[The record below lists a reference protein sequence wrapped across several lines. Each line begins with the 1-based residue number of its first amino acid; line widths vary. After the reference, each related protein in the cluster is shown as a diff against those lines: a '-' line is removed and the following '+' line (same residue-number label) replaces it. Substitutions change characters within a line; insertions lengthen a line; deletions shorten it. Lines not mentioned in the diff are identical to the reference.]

1 MAPKKKEAVAEVVET
16 GPDEEEE
23 LGPGKVGISFA
34 ISGVRGLPCE
44 LETIVAFTGFC
55 KENRS
60 NPAAASAEPSGWE
73 LPKDKVIRL
82 QNQDLYNDLVARP
95 LTITLRDAGAD
106 NAVIGRT
113 ELDLLPLL
121 HESREIS
128 TELELKLTEEYHAR
142 WWPTAEDDAPAK
154 PAKGKD
160 KKGATPT
167 PEPPKTPL
175 KPKFEGDA
183 PPTTIIAVT
192 ISVEELVGPV
202 EDRDCWTTMRLDVK
216 GVFALPEQL
225 SSLGV
230 ANPEDVSGH
239 LLKYSGEVLG
249 ESLGDGV
256 LTKAPEVPEDADEP
270 EGMEE
275 AEWRSRQERYKP
287 FVGFS
292 AGKTIRYRGRAFVE
306 QLQEM
311 LNKTGGVWLYFSPE
325 EKGPPDPKKP
335 SPPELVETVRT
346 CTGKVWLDLRK
357 LILPGEKHLDICA
370 AIEPSP
376 EVVQEAGEAGT
387 LLGNARTYAR
397 LALELSMDVTPGE
410 PEEYQIP
417 LKTLLPVRTNCNK
430 FTSSAGVATMY
441 HEAVERTYRAVCSD
455 CADGLQGGGVKEAV
469 TQLKE
474 VGSYDELKDSLR
486 GAVVRVFRERLR
498 KDTFAVP
505 GKPLRGKARDEFI
518 ANTYAYLR
526 QSASKVMD
534 ELRGEVLPQGG
545 PATPAAE
552 HGPDQPESGGRM
564 KRPQEPPQGSKSP
577 PVGAMVEEPAGPDA
591 ITASELS
598 MVALLAESAAARNAR
613 EALGVATNESLR
625 CSRLAY
631 EAELVNAWDRAATL
645 LQNRFLIEGL
655 NLRKD
660 PCEWV
665 AFAKFCGRSRGRQAA
680 AEEALRQ
687 AVQLMAEGAQADEE
701 MAMEVDLFLACL
713 LLDRGRHEE
722 AIEVFQSWHEKD
734 FANATFRF
742 LLGLALFLRCRFEEA
757 KPYLESVGKP
767 REWFNGLPDQE
778 AVVNKLRAF
787 RGTDGPLDVAAY
799 ASILNKLLS
808 FGLPSLV
815 FTFLDQTQTL
825 PKEALDSELL
835 VLIDAKASGLDRDFH
850 AAVARLE
857 PLLSSGKASR
867 EAYRLAG
874 ESYLQLQDFD
884 RALQNLQT
892 ALSVEHKFEDPAVY
906 IRLGSV
912 LLVKKRWKQA
922 REAFL
927 RSIQSQAT
935 AEAWSGVGYAEFR
948 ADELQTCYEA
958 LCEANVLDNDRADV
972 WAQLSLVH
980 LRMETWDAADHACR
994 QCLSLEPDC
1003 EELLLEVASEYH
1015 RRERQPSLSEACA
1028 RRALAIRDSGQ
1039 GHSVLA
1045 DVLAQAGQA
1054 ERSVLEAQI
1063 ALKLLA
1069 DQPELRKAIFGKALK
1084 LCAELGDAP
1093 LTESLHAVQ
1102 KLADEQHSSP
1112 GIR

>member
-1 MAPKKKEAVAEVVET
+1 M
-16 GPDEEEE
+16 
-23 LGPGKVGISFA
+23 
-34 ISGVRGLPCE
+34 PCE
-44 LETIVAFTGFC
+44 LETVVAFSGFC
-55 KENRS
+55 RDNKS
-60 NPAAASAEPSGWE
+60 LPAAASEEPSGWE
-73 LPKDKVIRL
+73 FQKDKVIRV
-82 QNQDLYNDLVARP
+82 QNQDLYNDLVTRR
-95 LTITLRDAGAD
+95 LEVTLRDAGAGAD
-106 NAVIGRT
+106 NAIIGSA

-121 HESREIS
+121 HASTEIS
-128 TELELKLTEEYHAR
+128 TELELKLTEAYYEK
-142 WWPTAEDDAPAK
+142 WWPPPEAEKMEEAPKAA
-154 PAKGKD
+154 AKGKAG
-160 KKGATPT
+160 KSVTPT

-175 KPKFEGDA
+175 KPKFEGDTP
-183 PPTTIIAVT
+183 PPTFISITV
-192 ISVEELVGPV
+192 SVEELIGPV
-202 EDRDCWTTMRLDVK
+202 EDRNCWTTMGLDVK
-216 GVFALPEQL
+216 GVFSLPEQL
-225 SSLGV
+225 ASLGV
-230 ANPEDVSGH
+230 ANPDDVSGH
-239 LLKYSGEVLG
+239 TLIYSGAILG
-249 ESLGDGV
+249 ENLGDGF
-256 LTKAPEVPEDADEP
+256 LTKRAEVPEEAEEP
-270 EGMEE
+270 EGLEE
-275 AEWRSRQERYKP
+275 AEWRSRQERFKP
-287 FVGFS
+287 FVSFS
-292 AGKTIRYRGRAFVE
+292 KAKMLRYRGKAFVE
-306 QLQEM
+306 QFQEM
-311 LNKTGGVWLYFSPE
+311 LNKTGGVWMHFNVE

-335 SPPELVETVRT
+335 TPPEVVEMVKS
-346 CTGKVWLDLRK
+346 CAGKVWVDVRK
-357 LILPGEKHLDICA
+357 LILPGEKTVDVCA
-370 AIEPSP
+370 AMESLP
-376 EVVQEAGEAGT
+376 EVAKQAGEAGP
-387 LLGNARTYAR
+387 LLENARTFAR
-397 LALELSMDVTPGE
+397 LALELSMDITPSE

-417 LKTLLPVRTNCNK
+417 LKTLLPARANCNK
-430 FTSSAGVATMY
+430 FPSSEGVTTMY
-441 HEAVERTYRAVCSD
+441 REAVERSYQAVCSD

-474 VGSYDELKDSLR
+474 VGSYEELKDSLR

-498 KDTFAVP
+498 KDTSAVP
-505 GKPLRGKARDEFI
+505 GKPLRGKARDEFV
-518 ANTYAYLR
+518 ANTYACLR
-526 QSASKVMD
+526 QMASEVMD
-534 ELRGEVLPQGG
+534 ELRGEDSPQVG
-545 PATPAAE
+545 PVPIAAE
-552 HGPDQPESGGRM
+552 DGPDQSESGGRVRSKKQPQM
-564 KRPQEPPQGSKSP
+564 PPDRPPGSKGSL
-577 PVGAMVEEPAGPDA
+577 ALEEPAVTDVGVA
-591 ITASELS
+591 CELS
-598 MVALLAESAAARNAR
+598 VAALLAESAAARNAR

-645 LQNRFLIEGL
+645 WQNRFLIEGL
-655 NLRKD
+655 DLKKD
-660 PCEWV
+660 PTEWV
-665 AFAKFCGRSRGRQAA
+665 AFAKFCGRSRGRQGA

-687 AVQLMAEGAQADEE
+687 TVQLMAEGAQASEE

-767 REWFNGLPDQE
+767 REWFNGLPDHQ
-778 AVVNKLRAF
+778 AVVDKLRAF

-799 ASILNKLLS
+799 AAILDKLLT

-825 PKEALDSELL
+825 PKEALGSELL
-835 VLIDAKASGLDRDFH
+835 VLIDAKASGLDRDFV

-892 ALSVEHKFEDPAVY
+892 ALSSDQKFDDPAVY

-927 RSIQSQAT
+927 RSIQSQPT

-948 ADELQTCYEA
+948 TDELQTSYEA
-958 LCEANVLDNDRADV
+958 LCEASVLDNHRSDV

-1003 EELLLEVASEYH
+1003 EELLVEVASEYH
-1015 RRERQPSLSEACA
+1015 RRERQPALSEACV
-1028 RRALAIRDSGQ
+1028 RRALAVRDSGQ
-1039 GHSVLA
+1039 GHGVLA

-1054 ERSVLEAQI
+1054 EQSVLEAQI
-1063 ALKLLA
+1063 ALKMLA

-1084 LCAELGDAP
+1084 LCEELCDAP